1 MYHNKREAQFDRLF
15 ELNSAWREKIEQS
28 RSNNEAWLSF
38 LMEHDVKFLSTFD
51 PSMIAD
57 IYPSQIDMALL
68 LRSFPV
74 LPHDPYLEIEKDT
87 TVVDEL
93 RLAMFDLFMVKKTY
107 AEWMKT
113 YITPISTF
121 IFEGSDLEA
130 EAALEF
136 YFSLMKISNCMI
148 GMVYYAIQNDFA
160 AHETAHDTCVV
171 LEEANVAVIDL
182 ECALTDLVFAS
193 RQIGINVENSIF
205 DILHKSSLELAQDL
219 EP

>member
-1 MYHNKREAQFDRLF
+1 
-15 ELNSAWREKIEQS
+15 
-28 RSNNEAWLSF
+28 
-38 LMEHDVKFLSTFD
+38 MEHDVKFLSTFD

-57 IYPSQIDMALL
+57 IYPSEIDMALL

-148 GMVYYAIQNDFA
+148 GSVLCDPNDFA

-171 LEEANVAVIDL
+171 LEANVAVIDL

-219 EP
+219 GTLKI